1 MLKKL
6 GFWGTLVTVVYF
18 IIIGVKV
25 SYDFDKFLSL
35 GLNELGD
42 FLAGAFGPVAF
53 LWLVL
58 GFLQQGKEL
67 KISSQA
73 LRLQVSELKS
83 SVQQQTKLAS
93 IAEQSLLDQ
102 ISKSERLSEP
112 MIEVESNKGE
122 SPSDASRILIIRNH
136 SASCE
141 SVRCCFE
148 FSEGNHPQVARFN
161 YLPTGSVKEVN
172 VYGQPIPMKGAWF
185 VIRYKK
191 NTGVAGVHRFWVK
204 WNMNTRVFDI
214 GKADLEALRA
224 VGMDPDQAALS

>member
-1 MLKKL
+1 MSKKL
-6 GFWGTLVTVVYF
+6 GFWGALVTVFYF

-25 SYDFDKFLSL
+25 AYDFDKFLCL

-73 LRLQVSELKS
+73 LKLQVSELRS

-112 MIEVESNKGE
+112 MIEVESSKSENPSE
-122 SPSDASRILIIRNH
+122 SSGVLIIKNH

-141 SVRCCFE
+141 SVRCSFE
-148 FSEGNHPQVARFN
+148 FSEGNYPQIAYFN
-161 YLPTGSVKEVN
+161 YLPTGSVKEVS
-172 VYGQPIPMKGAWF
+172 VSGQPIPMKGAWF

-191 NTGVAGVHRFWVK
+191 NTGVAGVHRFWLK
-204 WNMNTRVFDI
+204 WNMNSRVFDI
-214 GKADLEALRA
+214 AKADLEALRA
-224 VGMDPDQAALS
+224 VGMDPDQTALA